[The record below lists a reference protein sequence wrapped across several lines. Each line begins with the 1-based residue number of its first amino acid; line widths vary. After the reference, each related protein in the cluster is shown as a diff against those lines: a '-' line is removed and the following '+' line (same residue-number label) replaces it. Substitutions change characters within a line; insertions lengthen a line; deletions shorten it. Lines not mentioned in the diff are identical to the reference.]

1 MTTEPGQ
8 PDVGHIRTD
17 QERTIVA
24 EAKFSGVDAEVL
36 GNALGIRITPAE
48 PPTVHDEILG
58 TAKSIVNGQRRKD
71 YGTAR
76 ESFENI
82 AALWAPILG
91 REVSAVEVALCMIQL
106 KVARALNGPE
116 KRDSWVDMCGYAA
129 LGGELAHE
137 DHENRPR
144 PAMATNDEETNEC

>member
-1 MTTEPGQ
+1 MLSFGMEY
-8 PDVGHIRTD
+8 
-17 QERTIVA
+17 ERA
-24 EAKFSGVDAEVL
+24 FSIAFCSARL
-36 GNALGIRITPAE
+36 PAGSG
-48 PPTVHDEILG
+48 PPSFAATMI
-58 TAKSIVNGQRRKD
+58 
-71 YGTAR
+71 AR